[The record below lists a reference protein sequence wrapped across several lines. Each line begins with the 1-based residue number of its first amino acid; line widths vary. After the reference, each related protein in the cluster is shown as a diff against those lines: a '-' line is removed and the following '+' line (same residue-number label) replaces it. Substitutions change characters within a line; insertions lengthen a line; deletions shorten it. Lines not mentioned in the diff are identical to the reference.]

1 MHKSRN
7 IGHVSVFWCGGISFR
22 DWKKNYKNID
32 ILREAGLKKKIIA
45 EKVGYSS
52 RQGLDYAIKDLKFRD
67 NILELN
73 QKLEVLISTYVIKS

>member
-1 MHKSRN
+1 MEETIEELKEKIH
-7 IGHVSVFWCGGISFR
+7 
-22 DWKKNYKNID
+22 KNIN

-52 RQGLDYAIKDLKFRD
+52 RQGLDYAIKHLKFRD

-73 QKLEVLISTYVIKS
+73 QKLENLISTYLIKNINK

>member
-1 MHKSRN
+1 MEETIEELKEK
-7 IGHVSVFWCGGISFR
+7 I
-22 DWKKNYKNID
+22 YKNID

-45 EKVGYSS
+45 EKVGYSIL
-52 RQGLDYAIKDLKFRD
+52 QGLDYAIKDLKFRD

>member
-1 MHKSRN
+1 MEETIEELKEK
-7 IGHVSVFWCGGISFR
+7 I
-22 DWKKNYKNID
+22 YKNID
-32 ILREAGLKKKIIA
+32 ILREAGLKKKNIA
-45 EKVGYSS
+45 EKVVYSR